1 MTRSIANV
9 RRKHATILRSVRVCA
24 AIASGKLGLI
34 GAKSIDSRH
43 VTIVLQLRV
52 GATLVYSVEL
62 LPVSGSLDCLSVV
75 HCGRNHHLASTPW
88 SDQYLTVLVAVE
100 TE

>member
-9 RRKHATILRSVRVCA
+9 RRKRATILRSVRVSA
-24 AIASGKLGLI
+24 AIASGKPGLV

-52 GATLVYSVEL
+52 GATLVHAAEL
-62 LPVSGSLDCLSVV
+62 LSVSGSLD
-75 HCGRNHHLASTPW
+75 
-88 SDQYLTVLVAVE
+88 
-100 TE
+100 